1 MSQVKEDFLYSFL
14 EQISWETGR
23 LLVPGSESAPDA
35 DGSTDQKDRAPGYGR
50 PPVFLVGVN
59 LLRDRQA
66 LVSRSRIFTSCRWRG
81 RLGELCTGYHRPTWR
96 QSF

>member
-50 PPVFLVGVN
+50 PPVFLVIAD
-59 LLRDRQA
+59 LLGDRQ
-66 LVSRSRIFTSCRWRG
+66 VVRSRRVSVC
-81 RLGELCTGYHRPTWR
+81 
-96 QSF
+96 